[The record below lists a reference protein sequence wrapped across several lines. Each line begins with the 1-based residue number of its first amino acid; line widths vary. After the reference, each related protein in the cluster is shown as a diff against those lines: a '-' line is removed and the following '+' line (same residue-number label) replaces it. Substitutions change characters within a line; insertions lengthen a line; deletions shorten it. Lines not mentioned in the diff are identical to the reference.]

1 MASYPHRNQCSA
13 LCCVLTHLPSDSS
26 AETSAERPRRQA
38 DISQSLCT
46 VRTEYITPRA
56 ALNNKGS
63 WKYVVNMPDNMTQLV
78 RAEICT

>member
-1 MASYPHRNQCSA
+1 MLSSFPWGLSTEYIFFSYGF
-13 LCCVLTHLPSDSS
+13 S

-38 DISQSLCT
+38 DGGQSLCT
-46 VRTEYITPRA
+46 VRTEFITPRA